1 MNGLPGGYP
10 GKIWYHITVFCLVP
24 QSFDENAVTA
34 FYSSGK

>member
-24 QSFDENAVTA
+24 QSLAEKADFAI
-34 FYSSGK
+34 YSSGK